1 VVLKYCSLVLKVRKE
16 KGLIE
21 ERDEFDMMDGNQ
33 KTLADRLGTS
43 PEDIERKMNAKR
55 KGMYCHMI
63 GVNSILG
70 LDWNQIY

>member
-1 VVLKYCSLVLKVRKE
+1 VNLTYCSPVLKAKKD

-55 KGMYCHMI
+55 KGMC
-63 GVNSILG
+63 VAVWAVELL
-70 LDWNQIY
+70 LD

>member
-1 VVLKYCSLVLKVRKE
+1 VKKE
-16 KGLIE
+16 KLLVE

-55 KGMYCHMI
+55 KGMI
-63 GVNSILG
+63 GMTVYWVWIC
-70 LDWNQIY
+70 NQIFDLLQLTHN

>member
-1 VVLKYCSLVLKVRKE
+1 LKARKE

-43 PEDIERKMNAKR
+43 PEEIDRKMNAKR
-55 KGMYCHMI
+55 KGMYI
-63 GVNSILG
+63 AI
-70 LDWNQIY
+70 